1 MFWLPTLYM
10 YISYSCIVV
19 DKKND
24 YTYYF
29 RRESEA
35 NKARVDKVRRE
46 TIRILTHSILDL
58 LLFNKV
64 EQSSKERIRYVKSY
78 TILFETSQ
86 KISQERLTAF

>member
-29 RRESEA
+29 RR
-35 NKARVDKVRRE
+35 
-46 TIRILTHSILDL
+46 
-58 LLFNKV
+58 
-64 EQSSKERIRYVKSY
+64 VKC
-78 TILFETSQ
+78 
-86 KISQERLTAF
+86 

>member
-29 RRESEA
+29 RRT
-35 NKARVDKVRRE
+35 RRLGDE
-46 TIRILTHSILDL
+46 
-58 LLFNKV
+58 
-64 EQSSKERIRYVKSY
+64 
-78 TILFETSQ
+78 
-86 KISQERLTAF
+86 